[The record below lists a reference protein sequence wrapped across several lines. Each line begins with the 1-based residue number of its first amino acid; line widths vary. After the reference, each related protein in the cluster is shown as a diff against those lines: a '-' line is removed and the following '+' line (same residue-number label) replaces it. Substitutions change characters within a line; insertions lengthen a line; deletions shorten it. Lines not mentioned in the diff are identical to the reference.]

1 MFSDSLPTGTSALTV
16 NSMATALLGLM
27 VPLEGDADSGVRK
40 GFGGYPEKKYSDV
53 VDAIIKE
60 YKEK

>member
-1 MFSDSLPTGTSALTV
+1 
-16 NSMATALLGLM
+16 M
-27 VPLEGDADSGVRK
+27 VCGGPCYRTFANKSYNQSEMTRAVEGDADSGVRK
-40 GFGGYPEKKYSDV
+40 GFGDYPEKKYSDV